1 MWRRYFSWIEE
12 SRSRRQEGAISEHS
26 AIHGGIHLDAS
37 KCSLSIHFPNLA
49 FFFGSK
55 SNTIFLSSLFT
66 LTSVPILL
74 FFSLFPFLSPMWL
87 APSLCKPLKL
97 NLFSDYFSSL
107 SLSFSWVGL
116 LLSHRKII
124 RLVFSASLSLSKAVL
139 KYTNFG
145 GVSVLNSPWSLTE
158 LLSTEV
164 LIFFFFLV
172 LVMILSGTRS
182 LLVPQVVVILISLLL
197 FSDPDLRF
205 THPLLLLL

>member
-1 MWRRYFSWIEE
+1 M
-12 SRSRRQEGAISEHS
+12 
-26 AIHGGIHLDAS
+26 
-37 KCSLSIHFPNLA
+37 
-49 FFFGSK
+49 
-55 SNTIFLSSLFT
+55 
-66 LTSVPILL
+66 
-74 FFSLFPFLSPMWL
+74 
-87 APSLCKPLKL
+87 
-97 NLFSDYFSSL
+97 
-107 SLSFSWVGL
+107 